1 MCQAGLDFEPEIAH
15 MLVMAADEIPSDIPS
30 GKESLNPAQIQE
42 LRASLQRYFQW
53 RVREAE
59 DIPDLVQDVFVR
71 VLGRVQPGD
80 IENLRSYAFQVAAS
94 VLVDR
99 NRRRAV
105 RQHEAHVEFD
115 PSQSGQTEIG
125 PDRIVAGREE
135 LRALMALVAQM
146 PERTRTVFVL
156 RRLEHMSYKE
166 IANRL
171 DLSVSAVEKHMV
183 RAAERLARFGEL
195 P

>member
-1 MCQAGLDFEPEIAH
+1 MCRAGLDFELEMAQTR
-15 MLVMAADEIPSDIPS
+15 VMADDEIPSDIPS
-30 GKESLNPAQIQE
+30 GKEGLTPAQVQE
-42 LRASLQRYFQW
+42 LRTGLQRFFRW
-53 RVREAE
+53 RVKETE

-105 RQHEAHVEFD
+105 RHHDAHVEFD
-115 PSQSGQTEIG
+115 PTRSAPTEIG
-125 PDRIVAGREE
+125 PERIVAGREE

-166 IANRL
+166 IARQL

-183 RAAERLARFGEL
+183 RAAERLAGFGER